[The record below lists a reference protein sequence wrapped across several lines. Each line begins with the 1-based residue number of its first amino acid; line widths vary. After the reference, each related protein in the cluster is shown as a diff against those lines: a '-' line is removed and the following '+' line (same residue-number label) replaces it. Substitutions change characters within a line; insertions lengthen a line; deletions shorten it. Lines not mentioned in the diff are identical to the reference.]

1 MADESR
7 GAGAQNSLPV
17 EYPLTYPR
25 EAAHLQGEGKSV
37 MPEITRPQ
45 PSQWIRFRPD
55 TFTMLLAAL
64 SALGVALVM
73 AREITYGVGLEFDS
87 IVYIAGA
94 RNLLA
99 GEGYSDISGSPV
111 TWWPPLYSLLLATAS
126 LGAWDPLDV
135 AGPVNAAVFGL
146 TIFTVGRY
154 LRQRL
159 VSRFLVVWACLAV
172 TLSVPLADMASWAM
186 SDPLFILLTTLALVR
201 IDQFLT
207 DGKTSSLVW
216 AAVFSALAWLT
227 RNMGVVLP
235 VLVGLLLLFQPGT
248 PLIRRARRIAVFS
261 LIAALPMALWVVQ
274 THLLTGYAFDRYALA
289 DDRWTDHTV
298 SILLRQAL
306 DGLYEHWLYLDQ
318 DMALWP
324 SFEFLPAAS
333 ALLLVV
339 ALLLASVGW
348 IFARIS
354 HERHITLL
362 TGAHY
367 VFGGFAVVYF
377 VLLITALRLEYGFHG
392 VSVRY
397 LAPLY
402 IPLLVAAVV
411 VLDRLLVPVHDRRR
425 REMAGGGEGSPPV
438 AASGVRG
445 RVEIQRPLAAV
456 LKVVLSLWALGQVVP
471 NVDKIIRANSGDL
484 YLGYSGP
491 RWASSETL
499 RWIRENPIDAVV
511 YSTESAVV
519 YLHNGRARSY
529 LELPVSCPDV
539 HHDDLYCL
547 SGTGQEQLRRW
558 LADVPDGTYVVWFY
572 DWYNSRR
579 FDYSAADMHESW
591 DFEPVAEM
599 ADGVIFKIDRSYTPR
614 PGSPLS
620 VYESIVS
627 GGFGEP
633 VLRSTFDIHL
643 EGTTLTYLKEPCVA
657 EDVAAKF
664 FLHVVPRN
672 EADLSAVSRR
682 YQSNFNNLDFN
693 FSRKGAI
700 WDGKCLGVVTL
711 PDYEIARIRTGQFIR
726 DVGGSKE
733 LWEAKIPVIE

>member
-1 MADESR
+1 
-7 GAGAQNSLPV
+7 
-17 EYPLTYPR
+17 
-25 EAAHLQGEGKSV
+25 
-37 MPEITRPQ
+37 MPEVPRPQ
-45 PSQWIRFRPD
+45 PGQWIRFRPD

-64 SALGVALVM
+64 SALGIALVM
-73 AREITYGVGLEFDS
+73 AREITYGVGLEWDS
-87 IVYIAGA
+87 IQYIAGA

-99 GEGYSDISGSPV
+99 GEGYSDMSGSPV
-111 TWWPPLYSLLLATAS
+111 TAWPPLYSLLLATAS
-126 LGAWDPLDV
+126 LGTWDPLDV

-146 TIFTVGRY
+146 TIFVVGRY

-172 TLSVPLADMASWAM
+172 TLSVPLANQASWAL
-186 SDPLFILLTTLALVR
+186 SESLFILLTTLALVR

-248 PLIRRARRIAVFS
+248 PLIQRARRIAVFS
-261 LIAALPMALWVVQ
+261 LIAALLIVPWVVR
-274 THLLTGYAFDRYALA
+274 THLLTGYAFDRYALVLD

-306 DGLYEHWLYLDQ
+306 DGLHEHWLYLDQ

-339 ALLLASVGW
+339 ALLLSSVAW
-348 IFARIS
+348 IFAKFS

-377 VLLITALRLEYGFHG
+377 VLLITALRLEYAIHG
-392 VSVRY
+392 VSFRY

-411 VLDRLLVPVHDRRR
+411 ALDRLLVPDHDRQGRG
-425 REMAGGGEGSPPV
+425 MAGGGEGSPPV
-438 AASGVRG
+438 AASDVRG
-445 RVEIQRPLAAV
+445 RVEIQRPLSAV
-456 LKVVLSLWALGQVVP
+456 LKMVLSLWALGQVVP
-471 NVDKIIRANSGDL
+471 NVDQIIRVSSGDF
-484 YLGYSGP
+484 YIGYSGP

-499 RWIRENPIDAVV
+499 RWLRKNPIGPVV
-511 YSTESAVV
+511 YSSESPVV
-519 YLHNGRARSY
+519 YLHNGRPGTYR
-529 LELPVSCPDV
+529 ELPVSCPDV

-572 DWYNSRR
+572 NWYNSRR
-579 FDYSAADMHESW
+579 FDYSAADMRMSL
-591 DFEPVAEM
+591 DFKPVAEM
-599 ADGVIFKIDRSYTPR
+599 ADGAIFKIDRSYAHR

-643 EGTTLTYLKEPCVA
+643 EGATLTYLKEPCVA
-657 EDVAAKF
+657 EDVAAGF

-672 EADLSAVSRR
+672 EADLPAVRR
-682 YQSNFNNLDFN
+682 RLQSSFDNLDFT

-726 DVGGSKE
+726 DPGLKE

>member
-1 MADESR
+1 
-7 GAGAQNSLPV
+7 
-17 EYPLTYPR
+17 
-25 EAAHLQGEGKSV
+25 

-45 PSQWIRFRPD
+45 PGQWIRFRPD

-73 AREITYGVGLEFDS
+73 AREIAYGVALHWDS
-87 IVYIAGA
+87 IQYIAGA

-99 GEGYSDISGSPV
+99 GEGYSDMWGQPIEP
-111 TWWPPLYSLLLATAS
+111 WPPLYSLLLATAS
-126 LGAWDPLDV
+126 LGTWDPLDV

-172 TLSVPLADMASWAM
+172 TLSVPLADQASWAL
-186 SDPLFILLTTLALVR
+186 SESLFILLTTLALVR

-248 PLIRRARRIAVFS
+248 PLIRRAGRIAVFS
-261 LIAALPMALWVVQ
+261 LIAALPIALWVVQ
-274 THLLTGYAFDRYALA
+274 SYLLTGYNRYALVLG
-289 DDRWTDHTV
+289 WTDHTV

-339 ALLLASVGW
+339 ALLSVSVGW

-362 TGAHY
+362 IGAHY

-411 VLDRLLVPVHDRRR
+411 VLDRLLVPVHNRRR
-425 REMAGGGEGSPPV
+425 REMAGGGGGEGSPPV
-438 AASGVRG
+438 AAPGVRG

-471 NVDKIIRANSGDL
+471 NVDKIIRTNSGDL

-511 YSTESAVV
+511 YSTEPLAV
-519 YLHNGRARSY
+519 YLHNGRTSW
-529 LELPVSCPDV
+529 ELPLNCSGSDEWHPPDG
-539 HHDDLYCL
+539 LCL

-558 LADVPDGTYVVWFY
+558 LAGVPDGTYVVWFY
-572 DWYNSRR
+572 YWYNSRR
-579 FDYSAADMHESW
+579 FDYSAADMRGSS
-591 DFEPVAEM
+591 DFVPVAEM
-599 ADGVIFKIDRSYTPR
+599 ADGAIFKIDRSYTPR

-643 EGTTLTYLKEPCVA
+643 EGATLTYLKEPCVA
-657 EDVAAKF
+657 EDVAAEF

-682 YQSNFNNLDFN
+682 YQSSFNNLDFT

-711 PDYEIARIRTGQFIR
+711 PDYEIARISTGQFIR
-726 DVGGSKE
+726 DPGGSKRP
-733 LWEAKIPVIE
+733 WEAQIPVIE

>member
-1 MADESR
+1 
-7 GAGAQNSLPV
+7 
-17 EYPLTYPR
+17 
-25 EAAHLQGEGKSV
+25 
-37 MPEITRPQ
+37 MPEFTRPQ
-45 PSQWIRFRPD
+45 PGQWIRFRPD

-73 AREITYGVGLEFDS
+73 ARVITYGTGLEWDS
-87 IVYIAGA
+87 IQYIAGA

-99 GEGYSDISGSPV
+99 GEGYSDMSGRPITS
-111 TWWPPLYSLLLATAS
+111 WPPLYSLLLATAS

-159 VSRFLVVWACLAV
+159 MSRFLVVWACLAV
-172 TLSVPLADMASWAM
+172 TLSVPLAGLAAWTM
-186 SDPLFILLTTLALVR
+186 SGPLFILLTTLALVR
-201 IDQFLT
+201 IDRFLT

-235 VLVGLLLLFQPGT
+235 VLVGLLLLFQTDT

-261 LIAALPMALWVVQ
+261 LIAALVIAPWVVQ
-274 THLLTGYAFDRYALA
+274 DLLSAGHALDRYALVEE
-289 DDRWTDHTV
+289 RWTDHTV

-306 DGLYEHWLYLDQ
+306 DGLYERWLYLDQ

-333 ALLLVV
+333 ALLLVF
-339 ALLLASVGW
+339 ALLLTSFGW

-354 HERHITLL
+354 HGRHITLL
-362 TGAHY
+362 AGAHY

-377 VLLITALRLEYGFHG
+377 VLLITALRLDYAIHG
-392 VSVRY
+392 VSFRY

-411 VLDRLLVPVHDRRR
+411 ALDRLLVPVQDRRR
-425 REMAGGGEGSPPV
+425 EGMAGGGGSSPPV

-445 RVEIQRPLAAV
+445 RVEIQRPLSAV
-456 LKVVLSLWALGQVVP
+456 LKMVLSLWALGQVVP
-471 NVDKIIRANSGDL
+471 NVDQIIRVSSGDL
-484 YLGYSGP
+484 YIGYSGP
-491 RWASSETL
+491 LWASSETL
-499 RWIRENPIDAVV
+499 RWLRENPIGPVI
-511 YSTESAVV
+511 YSSESAVV
-519 YLHNGRARSY
+519 YLHNGRPGTYR
-529 LELPVSCPDV
+529 ELPVSCPDV
-539 HHDDLYCL
+539 QLAGLYCV
-547 SGTGQEQLRRW
+547 SGTRQEQLGRW

-572 DWYNSRR
+572 NWYTSRR
-579 FDYSAADMHESW
+579 FDYSPADMRMSL

-599 ADGVIFKIDRSYTPR
+599 ADGAVFKIDRSYAHR

-620 VYESIVS
+620 VYESIVA

-643 EGTTLTYLKEPCVA
+643 EGATLTYLKEPCVA

-672 EADLSAVSRR
+672 EADLPAARR
-682 YQSNFNNLDFN
+682 RSQSSFDNLDFT

-726 DVGGSKE
+726 DPGLKE

>member
-1 MADESR
+1 
-7 GAGAQNSLPV
+7 
-17 EYPLTYPR
+17 
-25 EAAHLQGEGKSV
+25 
-37 MPEITRPQ
+37 MPEIPRPQ
-45 PSQWIRFRPD
+45 PGQWIRFRPD

-64 SALGVALVM
+64 SALGVASVM
-73 AREITYGVGLEFDS
+73 TREITYGVALHWDS
-87 IVYIAGA
+87 IQYIAGA

-99 GEGYSDISGSPV
+99 GEGYSDMSGSPV
-111 TWWPPLYSLLLATAS
+111 TGWPPLYSLLLATAS
-126 LGAWDPLDV
+126 LGTWDPLDV

-146 TIFTVGRY
+146 TIFVVGRY

-159 VSRFLVVWACLAV
+159 ASRFLVVWACLAV
-172 TLSVPLADMASWAM
+172 TLSVPLVDIASWAM
-186 SDPLFILLTTLALVR
+186 SEPLFILLTTLALVR
-201 IDQFLT
+201 IDRFLN

-248 PLIRRARRIAVFS
+248 PLMRRAGRIAVFS

-274 THLLTGYAFDRYALA
+274 SHLLTGYTFDRYALVLV
-289 DDRWTDHTV
+289 DDPWTDYDL
-298 SILLRQAL
+298 SIQLRQVSDIL
-306 DGLYEHWLYLDQ
+306 WKHWLYLDQ

-324 SFEFLPAAS
+324 SFGSLPAAS

-339 ALLLASVGW
+339 ALLSAPVGW
-348 IFARIS
+348 IFAGVA

-377 VLLITALRLEYGFHG
+377 VLLITALMLEYSFHG
-392 VSVRY
+392 VQARF

-402 IPLLVAAVV
+402 IPLLMAAVV
-411 VLDRLLVPVHDRRR
+411 ALDRLLVPVHDRRR
-425 REMAGGGEGSPPV
+425 EGMAGGGEGSPPV

-456 LKVVLSLWALGQVVP
+456 LKMVLSLWALGQVVP
-471 NVDKIIRANSGDL
+471 SVDQIIRANSGDL
-484 YLGYSGP
+484 YIGYSEP
-491 RWASSETL
+491 RWANSETL
-499 RWIRENPIDAVV
+499 RWLRENPIGPVV

-519 YLHNGRARSY
+519 YLHNGRPGSY
-529 LELPVSCPDV
+529 RELPVRCPDEL
-539 HHDDLYCL
+539 HFADWDCL
-547 SGTGQEQLRRW
+547 SGSGTGQEQWRRW
-558 LADVPDGTYVVWFY
+558 LADVPDGTYVIWFY
-572 DWYNSRR
+572 DWYDHGYRVY
-579 FDYSAADMHESW
+579 DYSAADMRMSL

-599 ADGVIFKIDRSYTPR
+599 ADGAIFKIDRSYAHR

-643 EGTTLTYLKEPCVA
+643 EGATLTYLKEPCVA
-657 EDVAAKF
+657 EDVAAEF

-682 YQSNFNNLDFN
+682 YQSNFNNLDFT

>member
-1 MADESR
+1 
-7 GAGAQNSLPV
+7 
-17 EYPLTYPR
+17 
-25 EAAHLQGEGKSV
+25 
-37 MPEITRPQ
+37 MPEIPRPQ
-45 PSQWIRFRPD
+45 PGQWIRFRPD
-55 TFTMLLAAL
+55 TFTLLLAAL
-64 SALGVALVM
+64 SALGVASVM
-73 AREITYGVGLEFDS
+73 AREITYGVVLHWDS
-87 IVYIAGA
+87 IGYIAGA

-99 GEGYSDISGSPV
+99 GEGYSDMSGSPV
-111 TWWPPLYSLLLATAS
+111 RGWPPLYSLLLATAS
-126 LGAWDPLDV
+126 LGGTWDPLDV

-146 TIFTVGRY
+146 TIFVVGRY

-172 TLSVPLADMASWAM
+172 TLSVPLADLASWAM

-216 AAVFSALAWLT
+216 ATVFSALAWLT

-248 PLIRRARRIAVFS
+248 PLIRRAGRIAVFS
-261 LIAALPMALWVVQ
+261 LIAALPIALWVVQ
-274 THLLTGYAFDRYALA
+274 SHLLTGYTFDRYALVLD

-339 ALLLASVGW
+339 ALLSVSVGR

-377 VLLITALRLEYGFHG
+377 VLLITALRLEYAFHG
-392 VSVRY
+392 VLFRF
-397 LAPLY
+397 LDPLY

-411 VLDRLLVPVHDRRR
+411 ALDRLLVPVHDRRR
-425 REMAGGGEGSPPV
+425 KGMAGGGEGSPPV

-471 NVDKIIRANSGDL
+471 NVDHIIRANSGDL
-484 YLGYSGP
+484 YLAYSGP
-491 RWASSETL
+491 RWASSEML

-572 DWYNSRR
+572 NWYNSRR
-579 FDYSAADMHESW
+579 FDYSAADMRGSS

-599 ADGVIFKIDRSYTPR
+599 ADGAIFKIDRSYTPR

-643 EGTTLTYLKEPCVA
+643 EGATLTYLKEPCVA
-657 EDVAAKF
+657 EDVAAEF

-672 EADLSAVSRR
+672 EADLPAVRR
-682 YQSNFNNLDFN
+682 RLQSSFDNLDFT

-726 DVGGSKE
+726 DVGSKE

>member
-1 MADESR
+1 
-7 GAGAQNSLPV
+7 
-17 EYPLTYPR
+17 
-25 EAAHLQGEGKSV
+25 
-37 MPEITRPQ
+37 MPGIPRPQ
-45 PSQWIRFRPD
+45 PGQWIRFRPD

-64 SALGVALVM
+64 SALGIVSVM
-73 AREITYGVGLEFDS
+73 AREITYGVALHWDS
-87 IVYIAGA
+87 IQYIAGA

-99 GEGYSDISGSPV
+99 GEGYSDMSGSPM
-111 TWWPPLYSLLLATAS
+111 TSWPPLYSLLLATAS

-146 TIFTVGRY
+146 TIFVVGRY
-154 LRQRL
+154 LRQRQ

-172 TLSVPLADMASWAM
+172 TLSVPLVDIASWAM
-186 SDPLFILLTTLALVR
+186 SEPLFILLTTLALVR
-201 IDQFLT
+201 IDRFLN

-274 THLLTGYAFDRYALA
+274 NHLLTGDAFDRYALA
-289 DDRWTDHTV
+289 DAPWTDHTV

-377 VLLITALRLEYGFHG
+377 VLLITAVRLDYTFHG
-392 VSVRY
+392 VGARF

-411 VLDRLLVPVHDRRR
+411 ALDRLLVPVPVHDRQRR
-425 REMAGGGEGSPPV
+425 GMAVGGEGSPPVAV

-445 RVEIQRPLAAV
+445 RVEIQRPLAVV

-471 NVDKIIRANSGDL
+471 NVDKIIRANTGDL
-484 YLGYSGP
+484 DLGYSGP
-491 RWASSETL
+491 HWASSETL
-499 RWIRENPIDAVV
+499 RWLRENPIGPVV
-511 YSTESAVV
+511 YSTEPVVV
-519 YLHNGRARSY
+519 YLHNGRPGSY
-529 LELPVSCPDV
+529 RGLPVRCSEEV
-539 HHDDLYCL
+539 HLIGWNCL

-558 LADVPDGTYVVWFY
+558 LADVPDGAYVVWFHNWLAY
-572 DWYNSRR
+572 DNVV
-579 FDYSAADMHESW
+579 FDYSAADMRMSL

-599 ADGVIFKIDRSYTPR
+599 ADGAIFKIDRSYAHR

-643 EGTTLTYLKEPCVA
+643 EGATLTYLKEPCVA

-672 EADLSAVSRR
+672 EADLPAVRR
-682 YQSNFNNLDFN
+682 RLQSSFDNLDFT
-693 FSRKGAI
+693 FPRKGAI

>member
-1 MADESR
+1 
-7 GAGAQNSLPV
+7 
-17 EYPLTYPR
+17 
-25 EAAHLQGEGKSV
+25 

-45 PSQWIRFRPD
+45 PGQWIRFRPD

-64 SALGVALVM
+64 SALGVASVM
-73 AREITYGVGLEFDS
+73 AREITYGVVVHWDS
-87 IVYIAGA
+87 IGYIAGA

-99 GEGYSDISGSPV
+99 GEGYSDMSGSPV
-111 TWWPPLYSLLLATAS
+111 RGWPPLYSLLLATAS
-126 LGAWDPLDV
+126 LGTWDPLDV

-146 TIFTVGRY
+146 TIFVVGRY

-159 VSRFLVVWACLAV
+159 ASRFLVVWACLAV
-172 TLSVPLADMASWAM
+172 TLSVPLADLASWAM

-248 PLIRRARRIAVFS
+248 PLMRRAGRIAVFS
-261 LIAALPMALWVVQ
+261 LIAALPIALWVVQ
-274 THLLTGYAFDRYALA
+274 SHLLTGYTFDRYALVLD

-324 SFEFLPAAS
+324 SFGFLPAAS

-339 ALLLASVGW
+339 ALLSVSVGW

-377 VLLITALRLEYGFHG
+377 VLLITALRLEYAFHG
-392 VSVRY
+392 VLFRF
-397 LAPLY
+397 LDPLY

-411 VLDRLLVPVHDRRR
+411 ALDRLLVPVHDRRR
-425 REMAGGGEGSPPV
+425 KGMAGGGEGSPPV

-471 NVDKIIRANSGDL
+471 NVDHIIRANSGDL
-484 YLGYSGP
+484 YLAYSGP

-511 YSTESAVV
+511 YSTEPAVV

-529 LELPVSCPDV
+529 SELPVSCPDV

-558 LADVPDGTYVVWFY
+558 LADVPDGAYVVWFY
-572 DWYNSRR
+572 NWYNSRR
-579 FDYSAADMHESW
+579 FDYSAADMHRSS

-599 ADGVIFKIDRSYTPR
+599 ADGVIFKS
-614 PGSPLS
+614 
-620 VYESIVS
+620 
-627 GGFGEP
+627 

-643 EGTTLTYLKEPCVA
+643 EGATLTYLKEPCVA

-682 YQSNFNNLDFN
+682 YQSNFNNLDFT

-726 DVGGSKE
+726 DPDLKV

>member
-1 MADESR
+1 
-7 GAGAQNSLPV
+7 
-17 EYPLTYPR
+17 
-25 EAAHLQGEGKSV
+25 

-45 PSQWIRFRPD
+45 PGQWIRFRPD

-64 SALGVALVM
+64 SAPGVVSVM
-73 AREITYGVGLEFDS
+73 AREITYGVAVHWDS
-87 IVYIAGA
+87 IQYIAGA

-99 GEGYSDISGSPV
+99 GEGYSDMSGSP
-111 TWWPPLYSLLLATAS
+111 TTSWPPLYSLLLATAS

-146 TIFTVGRY
+146 TIFTVGQY

-172 TLSVPLADMASWAM
+172 TLSVPLADIASWAM
-186 SDPLFILLTTLALVR
+186 TEPLFILLATLALVR

-274 THLLTGYAFDRYALA
+274 SHLLTGDAFDRYALA
-289 DDRWTDHTV
+289 DASWTDHTV

-306 DGLYEHWLYLDQ
+306 DILYEHWLYLDQ

-339 ALLLASVGW
+339 ALLSVSVGW

-377 VLLITALRLEYGFHG
+377 VLLITAVMLDYSFHG
-392 VSVRY
+392 VGPRY

-411 VLDRLLVPVHDRRR
+411 ALDRLLVPVHDRRR
-425 REMAGGGEGSPPV
+425 EGMAGGGEGSPPV

-445 RVEIQRPLAAV
+445 RVEIQRPLSAV

-484 YLGYSGP
+484 YLSYSGP
-491 RWASSETL
+491 RWANSETL
-499 RWIRENPIDAVV
+499 RWIRENPIGPVV
-511 YSTESAVV
+511 YSTELAVV
-519 YLHNGRARSY
+519 YLHNGRPGSY
-529 LELPVSCPDV
+529 RVMPVRCLDELHFPDW
-539 HHDDLYCL
+539 YCL

-558 LADVPDGTYVVWFY
+558 LADVPDGTYVVWFHNWIAY
-572 DWYNSRR
+572 DNVVY
-579 FDYSAADMHESW
+579 DYSAADMRGSS
-591 DFEPVAEM
+591 DFEPVAETT
-599 ADGVIFKIDRSYTPR
+599 DGAIFKIDRSYTPR

-643 EGTTLTYLKEPCVA
+643 EGATLTYLKEPCVA
-657 EDVAAKF
+657 ENVAAKF

-672 EADLSAVSRR
+672 EADLPAVRR
-682 YQSNFNNLDFN
+682 RLQSSFDNLDFT
-693 FSRKGAI
+693 FSQKGAI

-726 DVGGSKE
+726 DPDLKV

>member
-1 MADESR
+1 
-7 GAGAQNSLPV
+7 
-17 EYPLTYPR
+17 
-25 EAAHLQGEGKSV
+25 

-45 PSQWIRFRPD
+45 PGQWIRFRPD

-64 SALGVALVM
+64 SALGVASVM
-73 AREITYGVGLEFDS
+73 AREITYGVVVHWDS
-87 IVYIAGA
+87 IGYIAGA

-99 GEGYSDISGSPV
+99 GEGYSDMSGSPV
-111 TWWPPLYSLLLATAS
+111 RGWPPLYSLLLATAS
-126 LGAWDPLDV
+126 LGTWDPLDV

-146 TIFTVGRY
+146 TIFVVGRY

-159 VSRFLVVWACLAV
+159 ASRFLVVWACLAV
-172 TLSVPLADMASWAM
+172 TLSVPLADLASWAM

-248 PLIRRARRIAVFS
+248 PLMRRAGRIAVFS
-261 LIAALPMALWVVQ
+261 LIAALPIALWVVQ
-274 THLLTGYAFDRYALA
+274 SHLLTGYTFDRYALVLD

-324 SFEFLPAAS
+324 SFGFLPAAS

-339 ALLLASVGW
+339 ALLSVSVGW

-377 VLLITALRLEYGFHG
+377 VLLITALRLEYAFHG
-392 VSVRY
+392 VLFRF
-397 LAPLY
+397 LDPLY

-411 VLDRLLVPVHDRRR
+411 ALDRLLVPVHDRRR
-425 REMAGGGEGSPPV
+425 KGMAGGGEGSPPV

-471 NVDKIIRANSGDL
+471 NVDHIIRANSGDL
-484 YLGYSGP
+484 YLAYSGP
-491 RWASSETL
+491 RWANSETL
-499 RWIRENPIDAVV
+499 RWLRENPIGPVV
-511 YSTESAVV
+511 YSTEPAVV

-529 LELPVSCPDV
+529 SELPVSCPDV

-572 DWYNSRR
+572 NWYNSRR
-579 FDYSAADMHESW
+579 FDYSAADMHRSS
-591 DFEPVAEM
+591 DFVPVAEM
-599 ADGVIFKIDRSYTPR
+599 ADGVIFKS
-614 PGSPLS
+614 
-620 VYESIVS
+620 
-627 GGFGEP
+627 

-643 EGTTLTYLKEPCVA
+643 EGATLTYLKEPCVA

-682 YQSNFNNLDFN
+682 YQSNFNNLDFT

-726 DVGGSKE
+726 DPDLKV

>member
-1 MADESR
+1 
-7 GAGAQNSLPV
+7 
-17 EYPLTYPR
+17 
-25 EAAHLQGEGKSV
+25 
-37 MPEITRPQ
+37 MPEIPRSQ
-45 PSQWIRFRPD
+45 PGQWIRFRPD

-64 SALGVALVM
+64 SALGIASVM
-73 AREITYGVGLEFDS
+73 AREVIYGVALHWDS
-87 IVYIAGA
+87 IQYIAGA

-99 GEGYSDISGSPV
+99 GEGYSDIWGQPIGP
-111 TWWPPLYSLLLATAS
+111 WPPLYSLLLATAS

-146 TIFTVGRY
+146 TIFVVGRY

-172 TLSVPLADMASWAM
+172 TLSVPLVDIASWAM
-186 SDPLFILLTTLALVR
+186 SEPLFILLTTLALVR

-216 AAVFSALAWLT
+216 AAVFSALACLT

-235 VLVGLLLLFQPGT
+235 VLVGLLLLFQPDT
-248 PLIRRARRIAVFS
+248 PLIRRARRIAIFS

-274 THLLTGYAFDRYALA
+274 SHLRTGDSFYNIVDYQSRDFDL
-289 DDRWTDHTV
+289 
-298 SILLRQAL
+298 SIILRAVL
-306 DGLYEHWLYLDQ
+306 DGLYERWLYLDQ

-324 SFEFLPAAS
+324 SFGFLPAAS

-377 VLLITALRLEYGFHG
+377 VLLITALSFEFGHAAIRP
-392 VSVRY
+392 RY
-397 LAPLY
+397 LLPLY
-402 IPLLVAAVV
+402 IPLLMAAVV
-411 VLDRLLVPVHDRRR
+411 ALDRLLVPVHDRRR
-425 REMAGGGEGSPPV
+425 EGMAGGGEGSPPV

-445 RVEIQRPLAAV
+445 RVEVEIQRPLAAV
-456 LKVVLSLWALGQVVP
+456 LKMVLSLWALGQVVP
-471 NVDKIIRANSGDL
+471 NVDQIIRANSGDL
-484 YLGYSGP
+484 YLAYSGP
-491 RWASSETL
+491 RWANSETL
-499 RWIRENPIDAVV
+499 RWLRERESPIDAVV
-511 YSTESAVV
+511 YSTEPLAV
-519 YLHNGRARSY
+519 YIHSGRTSW
-529 LELPVSCPDV
+529 ELPWSCSDEWHPADGF
-539 HHDDLYCL
+539 C
-547 SGTGQEQLRRW
+547 SPGTRQEQLRRW
-558 LADVPDGTYVVWFY
+558 LADVPDGTHVVWFY
-572 DWYNSRR
+572 NWYNSRY
-579 FDYSAADMHESW
+579 FDYSAADMRMSL

-599 ADGVIFKIDRSYTPR
+599 ADGAIFKIDRSYAHR

-643 EGTTLTYLKEPCVA
+643 EGATLTYLKEPCVA
-657 EDVAAKF
+657 EDVAAEF

-672 EADLSAVSRR
+672 EADLPAARR
-682 YQSNFNNLDFN
+682 RLQSSFDNLDFT

-700 WDGKCLGVVTL
+700 WDDKCLGVVTL

>member
-1 MADESR
+1 
-7 GAGAQNSLPV
+7 
-17 EYPLTYPR
+17 
-25 EAAHLQGEGKSV
+25 

-45 PSQWIRFRPD
+45 PGQWIRFRPD

-64 SALGVALVM
+64 SALGVASVM
-73 AREITYGVGLEFDS
+73 AREITYGVVLHWDS
-87 IVYIAGA
+87 IGYIAGA

-99 GEGYSDISGSPV
+99 GEGYSDMSGSPV
-111 TWWPPLYSLLLATAS
+111 RGWPPLYSLLLATAS
-126 LGAWDPLDV
+126 LGGTWDPLDV

-146 TIFTVGRY
+146 TIFVVGRY

-172 TLSVPLADMASWAM
+172 TLSVPLADLASWAM

-248 PLIRRARRIAVFS
+248 PLIRRAGRIAVFS
-261 LIAALPMALWVVQ
+261 LIAALPIALWVVQ
-274 THLLTGYAFDRYALA
+274 SHLLTGYTFDRYALVLD

-339 ALLLASVGW
+339 ALLSVSVGW

-377 VLLITALRLEYGFHG
+377 VLLITALRLEYAFHG
-392 VSVRY
+392 VLFRF
-397 LAPLY
+397 LDPLY

-411 VLDRLLVPVHDRRR
+411 ALDRLLVPVHDRRR
-425 REMAGGGEGSPPV
+425 EGMAGGGEGSPPV

-456 LKVVLSLWALGQVVP
+456 LKMVLSLWALGQVVP
-471 NVDKIIRANSGDL
+471 NVDHIIRANSGDL
-484 YLGYSGP
+484 YLAYSGP
-491 RWASSETL
+491 RWASSEML

-572 DWYNSRR
+572 NWYNSRR
-579 FDYSAADMHESW
+579 FDYSAADMRMSL

-599 ADGVIFKIDRSYTPR
+599 ADGAIFKIDRSYTPR

-643 EGTTLTYLKEPCVA
+643 ELEGATLTYLKEPCVA
-657 EDVAAKF
+657 EDVAAEF

-672 EADLSAVSRR
+672 EADLPAVRR
-682 YQSNFNNLDFN
+682 RLQSSFDNLDFT

-726 DVGGSKE
+726 DPDLKV

>member
-1 MADESR
+1 
-7 GAGAQNSLPV
+7 
-17 EYPLTYPR
+17 
-25 EAAHLQGEGKSV
+25 

-45 PSQWIRFRPD
+45 PGQWIRFRPD

-64 SALGVALVM
+64 SALGVASVM
-73 AREITYGVGLEFDS
+73 AREITYGVVVHWDS
-87 IVYIAGA
+87 IGYIAGA

-99 GEGYSDISGSPV
+99 GEGYSDMSGSPV
-111 TWWPPLYSLLLATAS
+111 RGWPPLYSLLLATAS
-126 LGAWDPLDV
+126 LGTWDPLDV

-146 TIFTVGRY
+146 TIFVVGRY

-172 TLSVPLADMASWAM
+172 TLSVPLADLASWAM

-248 PLIRRARRIAVFS
+248 PLMRRAGRIAVFS
-261 LIAALPMALWVVQ
+261 LIAALPIALWVVQ
-274 THLLTGYAFDRYALA
+274 SHLLTGYTFDRYALVLD

-306 DGLYEHWLYLDQ
+306 DGLHEHWLYLDQ

-324 SFEFLPAAS
+324 SFGFLPAAS

-339 ALLLASVGW
+339 ALLLVSVGS

-377 VLLITALRLEYGFHG
+377 VLLITALRLEYAFHG
-392 VSVRY
+392 VLFRF
-397 LAPLY
+397 LDPLY

-411 VLDRLLVPVHDRRR
+411 ALDRLLVPVHDRRR
-425 REMAGGGEGSPPV
+425 KGMAGGGEGSPPV

-471 NVDKIIRANSGDL
+471 NVDHIIRANSGDL
-484 YLGYSGP
+484 YLAYSGP

-499 RWIRENPIDAVV
+499 RWLRENPIGPVV
-511 YSTESAVV
+511 YSTEPAVV

-529 LELPVSCPDV
+529 SELPVSCPDV

-572 DWYNSRR
+572 NWYNSRR
-579 FDYSAADMHESW
+579 FDYSAADMHRSS

-599 ADGVIFKIDRSYTPR
+599 ADGVIFKS
-614 PGSPLS
+614 
-620 VYESIVS
+620 
-627 GGFGEP
+627 

-643 EGTTLTYLKEPCVA
+643 EGATLTYLKEPCVA

-682 YQSNFNNLDFN
+682 YQSNFNNLDFT

-726 DVGGSKE
+726 DPDLKV

>member
-1 MADESR
+1 
-7 GAGAQNSLPV
+7 
-17 EYPLTYPR
+17 
-25 EAAHLQGEGKSV
+25 

-73 AREITYGVGLEFDS
+73 AREITYGTGLEWDS
-87 IVYIAGA
+87 ILYIAGA

-99 GEGYSDISGSPV
+99 GEGYSDISGRPIAA
-111 TWWPPLYSLLLATAS
+111 WPPLYSLLLATAS
-126 LGAWDPLDV
+126 LGARDPLDV

-172 TLSVPLADMASWAM
+172 TLSVPLVDIASWAM
-186 SDPLFILLTTLALVR
+186 SEPLFILLTTLALVR

-261 LIAALPMALWVVQ
+261 LIAALPTALWVVQ
-274 THLLTGYAFDRYALA
+274 SHLLTGDTFGRYTLVEE
-289 DDRWTDHTV
+289 RWTDHTV
-298 SILLRQAL
+298 SILLQQTL
-306 DGLYEHWLYLDQ
+306 DRLYERWLYLDQ

-377 VLLITALRLEYGFHG
+377 VLLITALSFEFGHAAIRA
-392 VSVRY
+392 RY
-397 LAPLY
+397 LLPLY
-402 IPLLVAAVV
+402 IPLLMAAVV
-411 VLDRLLVPVHDRRR
+411 ALDRLLVPVHDRRR
-425 REMAGGGEGSPPV
+425 EGMAGGGEGSPPV

-456 LKVVLSLWALGQVVP
+456 LKMVLSLWALGQVVP
-471 NVDKIIRANSGDL
+471 NVDQIIRANSGDL

-491 RWASSETL
+491 RWANSGTL

-511 YSTESAVV
+511 YSMESAVV
-519 YLHNGRARSY
+519 YLHNGRPGSY
-529 LELPVSCPDV
+529 RVLPVSCPDV
-539 HHDDLYCL
+539 HPADLYCL
-547 SGTGQEQLRRW
+547 SGTRQEQLRR
-558 LADVPDGTYVVWFY
+558 LFADVPDGTYVVWFY
-572 DWYNSRR
+572 NWYNSRR
-579 FDYSAADMHESW
+579 FDYSAADMRGSS
-591 DFEPVAEM
+591 DFEPVAET

-614 PGSPLS
+614 SGSPLS

-643 EGTTLTYLKEPCVA
+643 EGATLTYLKEPCVA
-657 EDVAAKF
+657 EDVAAEF

-682 YQSNFNNLDFN
+682 LQSSFDNLDFT

-733 LWEAKIPVIE
+733 LWEAMIPVIE

>member
-1 MADESR
+1 
-7 GAGAQNSLPV
+7 
-17 EYPLTYPR
+17 
-25 EAAHLQGEGKSV
+25 
-37 MPEITRPQ
+37 MPEIPRPQ
-45 PSQWIRFRPD
+45 PGQWIRFRPD

-64 SALGVALVM
+64 SALGVASVM
-73 AREITYGVGLEFDS
+73 AREITYGVVVHWDS
-87 IVYIAGA
+87 IGYIAGA

-99 GEGYSDISGSPV
+99 GEGYSDMSGSPV
-111 TWWPPLYSLLLATAS
+111 RGWPPLYSLLLATAS
-126 LGAWDPLDV
+126 LGTWDPLDV

-159 VSRFLVVWACLAV
+159 ASRFLVVWACLAV
-172 TLSVPLADMASWAM
+172 TLSVPLADLASWAM

-248 PLIRRARRIAVFS
+248 PLIWRAGRIAVFS
-261 LIAALPMALWVVQ
+261 LIAALPIALWVVQ
-274 THLLTGYAFDRYALA
+274 SHLLTGYTFDRYALVLD

-339 ALLLASVGW
+339 ALLSVSVGW

-377 VLLITALRLEYGFHG
+377 VLLITALRLEYAFHG
-392 VSVRY
+392 VLFRF
-397 LAPLY
+397 LDPLY

-411 VLDRLLVPVHDRRR
+411 ALDRLLVPVHDRRR
-425 REMAGGGEGSPPV
+425 KGMAGGGEGSPPV

-471 NVDKIIRANSGDL
+471 NVDHIIRANSGDL
-484 YLGYSGP
+484 YLAYSGP

-511 YSTESAVV
+511 YSTEPAVV

-529 LELPVSCPDV
+529 SELPVSCPDV

-572 DWYNSRR
+572 NWYNSRR
-579 FDYSAADMHESW
+579 FDYSAADMHGSS

-599 ADGVIFKIDRSYTPR
+599 ADGVIFKS
-614 PGSPLS
+614 
-620 VYESIVS
+620 
-627 GGFGEP
+627 

-682 YQSNFNNLDFN
+682 YQSNFNNLDFT

-726 DVGGSKE
+726 DPDLKV

>member
-1 MADESR
+1 
-7 GAGAQNSLPV
+7 
-17 EYPLTYPR
+17 
-25 EAAHLQGEGKSV
+25 
-37 MPEITRPQ
+37 MPEIPRPQ
-45 PSQWIRFRPD
+45 PGQWIRFRPD

-73 AREITYGVGLEFDS
+73 AREITYGVALDYDA
-87 IVYIAGA
+87 IQYIAGA

-99 GEGYSDISGSPV
+99 GEGYSDIWGYPIEA
-111 TWWPPLYSLLLATAS
+111 WPPLYSLLLATAS
-126 LGAWDPLDV
+126 LGAWDPPDV

-172 TLSVPLADMASWAM
+172 TLSVPLADQASWAL
-186 SDPLFILLTTLALVR
+186 SESLFILLATLALVR

-207 DGKTSSLVW
+207 DGKPSSLVW

-261 LIAALPMALWVVQ
+261 LIAALPIALWVVQ
-274 THLLTGYAFDRYALA
+274 NHLLAGYGFDRYAL
-289 DDRWTDHTV
+289 TDALGIDYTV

-306 DGLYEHWLYLDQ
+306 DRLHVHWLYLDQ

-377 VLLITALRLEYGFHG
+377 VLLITALMLEYTHSG
-392 VSVRY
+392 VHARY

-402 IPLLVAAVV
+402 IPLLVVAVV
-411 VLDRLLVPVHDRRR
+411 ALDRLLVPVHDRRR
-425 REMAGGGEGSPPV
+425 EGMAGGGEGSPPV

-445 RVEIQRPLAAV
+445 RVEIQRPLSAV
-456 LKVVLSLWALGQVVP
+456 LKMVLSLWALGQVVP
-471 NVDKIIRANSGDL
+471 SVDQIIRANSGDL

-511 YSTESAVV
+511 YSTDPLAV
-519 YLHNGRARSY
+519 YLHNGRTSW
-529 LELPVSCPDV
+529 ELPGSCPDV
-539 HHDDLYCL
+539 PHDDLYYCL

-558 LADVPDGTYVVWFY
+558 LADVPDGTYVIWFY
-572 DWYNSRR
+572 YWYNSRR
-579 FDYSAADMHESW
+579 FDYSAADMRGSS

-599 ADGVIFKIDRSYTPR
+599 ADGAIFKIDRNYTPR

-643 EGTTLTYLKEPCVA
+643 EGTTLTYLKDPCVA

-682 YQSNFNNLDFN
+682 YQSNFNNLDFT
-693 FSRKGAI
+693 FSQKGAI

-711 PDYEIARIRTGQFIR
+711 PDYEIARISTGQFIR
-726 DVGGSKE
+726 DPGGSKRP
-733 LWEAKIPVIE
+733 WEVQIPVTE

>member
-1 MADESR
+1 
-7 GAGAQNSLPV
+7 
-17 EYPLTYPR
+17 
-25 EAAHLQGEGKSV
+25 
-37 MPEITRPQ
+37 MPEIPRPQ
-45 PSQWIRFRPD
+45 PGQWIRFRPD

-64 SALGVALVM
+64 SALGVASVM
-73 AREITYGVGLEFDS
+73 AREITYGVALHWDS
-87 IVYIAGA
+87 IQYIAGA
-94 RNLLA
+94 RNLLT
-99 GEGYSDISGSPV
+99 GEGYSGISGSPV

-126 LGAWDPLDV
+126 LGGAWDPLDV

-146 TIFTVGRY
+146 TIFVVGRY

-172 TLSVPLADMASWAM
+172 TLSVPLADIASWAM
-186 SDPLFILLTTLALVR
+186 SEPLFILLTTLALVR

-207 DGKTSSLVW
+207 DGKRSSLVW

-261 LIAALPMALWVVQ
+261 LIAALPTALWVVKS
-274 THLLTGYAFDRYALA
+274 HLLTGDTFGYYDIVDRYWVDYDL
-289 DDRWTDHTV
+289 
-298 SILLRQAL
+298 SIILRQVL
-306 DGLYEHWLYLDQ
+306 DALYEHWLYLDQ

-339 ALLLASVGW
+339 ALLSASVGW

-377 VLLITALRLEYGFHG
+377 VLLITAVMLEYTWDG
-392 VSVRY
+392 VQVRH

-411 VLDRLLVPVHDRRR
+411 ALDRLLVPVHDRRR
-425 REMAGGGEGSPPV
+425 EGVEGGGEGNQPV

-445 RVEIQRPLAAV
+445 RFEIQRPLAAV

-471 NVDKIIRANSGDL
+471 NVDKIIRANTGDL
-484 YLGYSGP
+484 DLFFSGP
-491 RWASSETL
+491 HWASSETL
-499 RWIRENPIDAVV
+499 RWLRENPIGPVV
-511 YSTESAVV
+511 YSTEPAVV
-519 YLHNGRARSY
+519 YLHNGRPGSY
-529 LELPVSCPDV
+529 WDLP
-539 HHDDLYCL
+539 
-547 SGTGQEQLRRW
+547 EQFRRW
-558 LADVPDGTYVVWFY
+558 LADVPDGTHVVWFY
-572 DWYNSRR
+572 NWRNSRQ
-579 FDYSAADMHESW
+579 FDYSAADMRGSS
-591 DFEPVAEM
+591 DFKPVAEM

-682 YQSNFNNLDFN
+682 YQSNFNNLDFT

>member
-1 MADESR
+1 
-7 GAGAQNSLPV
+7 
-17 EYPLTYPR
+17 
-25 EAAHLQGEGKSV
+25 

-45 PSQWIRFRPD
+45 PGQWIRFRPD

-73 AREITYGVGLEFDS
+73 AREITYGVALHWDS
-87 IVYIAGA
+87 IQYIAGA

-99 GEGYSDISGSPV
+99 GEGYSNMWGLPV
-111 TWWPPLYSLLLATAS
+111 RGWPPLYSLLLATAS
-126 LGAWDPLDV
+126 LGTWDPLDV

-146 TIFTVGRY
+146 TIFVVGRY

-172 TLSVPLADMASWAM
+172 TLSVPLADQASWAL
-186 SDPLFILLTTLALVR
+186 SESLFILLTTLALVR

-248 PLIRRARRIAVFS
+248 PLIRRAGRIAVFS
-261 LIAALPMALWVVQ
+261 LIAALPIALWVVQ
-274 THLLTGYAFDRYALA
+274 SYLLTGYNRYALVLG
-289 DDRWTDHTV
+289 WTDHTV

-339 ALLLASVGW
+339 ALLSVSVGW

-362 TGAHY
+362 IGAHY

-425 REMAGGGEGSPPV
+425 REMAGGGGGEGSPPV

-471 NVDKIIRANSGDL
+471 NVDKIIRTNSGDL

-511 YSTESAVV
+511 YSTEPLAV
-519 YLHNGRARSY
+519 YLHNGRTSW
-529 LELPVSCPDV
+529 ELPLNCSGSDEWHPPDG
-539 HHDDLYCL
+539 LCL

-558 LADVPDGTYVVWFY
+558 LAGVPDGTYVVWFY
-572 DWYNSRR
+572 YWYNSRR
-579 FDYSAADMHESW
+579 FGYSAADMRGSS

-599 ADGVIFKIDRSYTPR
+599 ADGAIFKIDRSYTPR

-682 YQSNFNNLDFN
+682 YQSSFNNLDFT

-711 PDYEIARIRTGQFIR
+711 PDYEIARISTGQFIR
-726 DVGGSKE
+726 DPGGSKRP
-733 LWEAKIPVIE
+733 WEAQIPVTE

>member
-1 MADESR
+1 
-7 GAGAQNSLPV
+7 
-17 EYPLTYPR
+17 
-25 EAAHLQGEGKSV
+25 
-37 MPEITRPQ
+37 MPEIPRPQ
-45 PSQWIRFRPD
+45 PGQWIRFRPD
-55 TFTMLLAAL
+55 TFTLLLAAL

-73 AREITYGVGLEFDS
+73 AREITYGVALHWDS
-87 IVYIAGA
+87 IQYIAGA

-99 GEGYSDISGSPV
+99 GEGYSGISGSPV

-126 LGAWDPLDV
+126 LGTWDPLDV

-146 TIFTVGRY
+146 TIFVVGRY

-159 VSRFLVVWACLAV
+159 GSRFLVVWACLAV
-172 TLSVPLADMASWAM
+172 TLSVPLADLASWAM

-207 DGKTSSLVW
+207 DGKRSSLVW

-261 LIAALPMALWVVQ
+261 LIAALPTALSVVKS
-274 THLLTGYAFDRYALA
+274 HLLAGDIIYAAVDRYWVDYDL
-289 DDRWTDHTV
+289 
-298 SILLRQAL
+298 SIILRQVL
-306 DGLYEHWLYLDQ
+306 DALYEHWLYLDQ

-339 ALLLASVGW
+339 ALLSASVGW

-377 VLLITALRLEYGFHG
+377 VLLITAVMLEYTWDG
-392 VSVRY
+392 VQARY

-411 VLDRLLVPVHDRRR
+411 ALDRLLVPVHDRRR
-425 REMAGGGEGSPPV
+425 EGVEGGGEGNQPV

-445 RVEIQRPLAAV
+445 RFEIQRPLAAV

-471 NVDKIIRANSGDL
+471 NVDKIIRANTGDL
-484 YLGYSGP
+484 DLFFSGP
-491 RWASSETL
+491 HWASSETL
-499 RWIRENPIDAVV
+499 RWLRENPIGPVV
-511 YSTESAVV
+511 YSTEPAVV
-519 YLHNGRARSY
+519 YLHNGRPGSY
-529 LELPVSCPDV
+529 WDLPGSCSDV
-539 HHDDLYCL
+539 PHDDLYYCL
-547 SGTGQEQLRRW
+547 SGTRQEQLRRW
-558 LADVPDGTYVVWFY
+558 LADVPDGTHVVWFY
-572 DWYNSRR
+572 NWYNSRQ
-579 FDYSAADMHESW
+579 FDYSAADMRGSS
-591 DFEPVAEM
+591 DFKPVAEM

-682 YQSNFNNLDFN
+682 YQSNFNNLDFT
-693 FSRKGAI
+693 FSQKGAI

-711 PDYEIARIRTGQFIR
+711 PDYEIARISTGQFIR
-726 DVGGSKE
+726 DPGGSKRP
-733 LWEAKIPVIE
+733 WEVQIPVTE

>member
-1 MADESR
+1 
-7 GAGAQNSLPV
+7 
-17 EYPLTYPR
+17 
-25 EAAHLQGEGKSV
+25 
-37 MPEITRPQ
+37 MPEITHPQ

-73 AREITYGVGLEFDS
+73 AREITYGTGLAWDS
-87 IVYIAGA
+87 IQYIAGA

-99 GEGYSDISGSPV
+99 GEGYSDMSGSPI

-146 TIFTVGRY
+146 TIFVVGQY

-159 VSRFLVVWACLAV
+159 MSRFLVVWTCLAV
-172 TLSVPLADMASWAM
+172 TLSIPLAGLAAWPM
-186 SDPLFILLTTLALVR
+186 SGPLFILLTTLALVR

-207 DGKTSSLVW
+207 DGETSSLVW

-235 VLVGLLLLFQPGT
+235 VLVGLLLLLQPGT

-261 LIAALPMALWVVQ
+261 LIAALPIALWVVQ
-274 THLLTGYAFDRYALA
+274 SHLLTGDTFGTYAIVDHHSVDYDLSVMLQEALG
-289 DDRWTDHTV
+289 H
-298 SILLRQAL
+298 
-306 DGLYEHWLYLDQ
+306 LYQSWLYIDQ

-339 ALLLASVGW
+339 VLLLASVGW

-377 VLLITALRLEYGFHG
+377 VLFITAVMLEYTWSG
-392 VSVRY
+392 VQARF

-411 VLDRLLVPVHDRRR
+411 ALDRLLVPVQDRRR
-425 REMAGGGEGSPPV
+425 EGMAGGGEGSSPV

-471 NVDKIIRANSGDL
+471 NVDQIIRANSGDL
-484 YLGYSGP
+484 YIGYSGP

-499 RWIRENPIDAVV
+499 RWIRENPIDALVH
-511 YSTESAVV
+511 STDPLAV
-519 YLHNGRARSY
+519 YLHNGRPGSY
-529 LELPVSCPDV
+529 RELPISCPDV

-547 SGTGQEQLRRW
+547 SGTRQEQLRRW
-558 LADVPDGTYVVWFY
+558 LADVPDGTHVVWFY
-572 DWYNSRR
+572 NWYNSRY
-579 FDYSAADMHESW
+579 FDYSAADMRMSL

-599 ADGVIFKIDRSYTPR
+599 ADGAIFKIDRSYAHR

-643 EGTTLTYLKEPCVA
+643 EGATLTYLKEPCVA
-657 EDVAAKF
+657 EDVAAEF

-672 EADLSAVSRR
+672 EADLPAVRR
-682 YQSNFNNLDFN
+682 RLQSSFDNLDFT
-693 FSRKGAI
+693 FSRKGTI

>member
-1 MADESR
+1 
-7 GAGAQNSLPV
+7 
-17 EYPLTYPR
+17 
-25 EAAHLQGEGKSV
+25 
-37 MPEITRPQ
+37 MPEIPRPQ
-45 PSQWIRFRPD
+45 PGQWIRFRPD

-64 SALGVALVM
+64 SALGVASVM
-73 AREITYGVGLEFDS
+73 AREITYGVALHWDS
-87 IVYIAGA
+87 IQYIAGA

-146 TIFTVGRY
+146 TIFVVGRY

-172 TLSVPLADMASWAM
+172 TLSVPLADIASWAM
-186 SDPLFILLTTLALVR
+186 SEPLFILLTTLALVR

-207 DGKTSSLVW
+207 DGKRSSLVW

-248 PLIRRARRIAVFS
+248 PLMRRARRIAVFS
-261 LIAALPMALWVVQ
+261 LIAALPTALWVVRC
-274 THLLTGYAFDRYALA
+274 HLLTGDTFGYYDIVDRYWVDYDL
-289 DDRWTDHTV
+289 
-298 SILLRQAL
+298 SIILQEPL
-306 DGLYEHWLYLDQ
+306 GHLYQNWLYLDQ

-339 ALLLASVGW
+339 ALLSASVGW
-348 IFARIS
+348 IFAGVA

-377 VLLITALRLEYGFHG
+377 VLLITAVMLEYTWDG
-392 VSVRY
+392 VQARH

-411 VLDRLLVPVHDRRR
+411 ALDRLLVPVHDRRR
-425 REMAGGGEGSPPV
+425 EGVEGGGEGNQPV

-445 RVEIQRPLAAV
+445 RFEIQRPLAAV

-471 NVDKIIRANSGDL
+471 NVDQIIRANTGDL
-484 YLGYSGP
+484 DLFFSGP
-491 RWASSETL
+491 HWANSETL
-499 RWIRENPIDAVV
+499 RWLRENPIGPVV
-511 YSTESAVV
+511 YSTEPAVV
-519 YLHNGRARSY
+519 YLHNGRPGSY
-529 LELPVSCPDV
+529 WDLP
-539 HHDDLYCL
+539 
-547 SGTGQEQLRRW
+547 EQFRRW
-558 LADVPDGTYVVWFY
+558 LADVPDGTHVVWFY
-572 DWYNSRR
+572 NWYNSRQ
-579 FDYSAADMHESW
+579 FDYSAADMRGSS
-591 DFEPVAEM
+591 DFKPVAEM

-643 EGTTLTYLKEPCVA
+643 EGATLTYLKEPCVA

-682 YQSNFNNLDFN
+682 YQSNFNNLDFT

-711 PDYEIARIRTGQFIR
+711 PDYEIARISTGQFIR
-726 DVGGSKE
+726 DPGGSKRP
-733 LWEAKIPVIE
+733 WEVQIPVTE

>member
-1 MADESR
+1 
-7 GAGAQNSLPV
+7 
-17 EYPLTYPR
+17 
-25 EAAHLQGEGKSV
+25 
-37 MPEITRPQ
+37 MPEIPRPQ
-45 PSQWIRFRPD
+45 PGQWIRFRPD

-64 SALGVALVM
+64 SALGVASVM
-73 AREITYGVGLEFDS
+73 TREITYGVALHWDS
-87 IVYIAGA
+87 IQYIAGA

-99 GEGYSDISGSPV
+99 GEGYSDMSGSPI

-172 TLSVPLADMASWAM
+172 TLSVPLADLASWAM
-186 SDPLFILLTTLALVR
+186 SEPLFILLTTLALVR

-248 PLIRRARRIAVFS
+248 PLMRRAGRIAVFS

-274 THLLTGYAFDRYALA
+274 SHLLTGYTFDRYALVLV
-289 DDRWTDHTV
+289 DDPWTDYDL
-298 SILLRQAL
+298 SIQLRQVSDIL
-306 DGLYEHWLYLDQ
+306 WKHWLYLDQ

-339 ALLLASVGW
+339 ALLSVSVGW

-377 VLLITALRLEYGFHG
+377 VLLITALRLEYAFHG
-392 VSVRY
+392 VLFRF
-397 LAPLY
+397 LDPLY

-411 VLDRLLVPVHDRRR
+411 ALDRLLVPVHDRRR
-425 REMAGGGEGSPPV
+425 KGMAGGGEGSPPV

-471 NVDKIIRANSGDL
+471 NVDQIIRANSGDL
-484 YLGYSGP
+484 YHGYNEP
-491 RWASSETL
+491 RRWASSETL

-511 YSTESAVV
+511 YSTEPVVV
-519 YLHNGRARSY
+519 YLHNGRTSW
-529 LELPVSCPDV
+529 ELPLNCSGSDEWHPADGF
-539 HHDDLYCL
+539 CL

-572 DWYNSRR
+572 NWYNSRR
-579 FDYSAADMHESW
+579 FDYSAADMRGSS

-599 ADGVIFKIDRSYTPR
+599 ADGAIFKIDRSYAHR

-657 EDVAAKF
+657 EDVAAEF

-682 YQSNFNNLDFN
+682 YQSNFNNLDFT

>member
-1 MADESR
+1 
-7 GAGAQNSLPV
+7 
-17 EYPLTYPR
+17 
-25 EAAHLQGEGKSV
+25 
-37 MPEITRPQ
+37 MPEIPRPQ
-45 PSQWIRFRPD
+45 PSQWMRFRLD

-64 SALGVALVM
+64 SALGIALVM
-73 AREITYGVGLEFDS
+73 AREITYGVTMDIDAIHYL
-87 IVYIAGA
+87 AGA

-99 GEGYSDISGSPV
+99 GEGYSDMSGSPV
-111 TWWPPLYSLLLATAS
+111 TGWPPLYSLLLATAS

-146 TIFTVGRY
+146 TIFVVGRY

-172 TLSVPLADMASWAM
+172 TLSVPLVDIASWAM
-186 SDPLFILLTTLALVR
+186 SEPLFILLATLALVR

-274 THLLTGYAFDRYALA
+274 SHLLTGYTFGRYAIA
-289 DDRWTDHTV
+289 DHQSADYDL
-298 SILLRQAL
+298 SIILRQVSDIL
-306 DGLYEHWLYLDQ
+306 WKHWLYLDQ

-377 VLLITALRLEYGFHG
+377 VLLITAVMIEYAWGG
-392 VSVRY
+392 VLARY

-411 VLDRLLVPVHDRRR
+411 ALDRLLVPVHDRQRR
-425 REMAGGGEGSPPV
+425 GMAGGGEGSPPV

-445 RVEIQRPLAAV
+445 RVEIQRPLSAV
-456 LKVVLSLWALGQVVP
+456 LKMVLSLWALGQVVP
-471 NVDKIIRANSGDL
+471 NVDQIIRVNSGDL
-484 YLGYSGP
+484 YLGYSEP
-491 RWASSETL
+491 RWANSETL
-499 RWIRENPIDAVV
+499 RWLRENPIDAVV
-511 YSTESAVV
+511 YSTDPLAV
-519 YLHNGRARSY
+519 YLHNGRTSW
-529 LELPVSCPDV
+529 ELPLSCSDEWHPA
-539 HHDDLYCL
+539 DLYCL
-547 SGTGQEQLRRW
+547 SGTGQEQLGRW
-558 LADVPDGTYVVWFY
+558 LADVPDGTYVIWFY
-572 DWYNSRR
+572 YWYNSRR
-579 FDYSAADMHESW
+579 FDYSAADMRGSS
-591 DFEPVAEM
+591 DFVPVAEM
-599 ADGVIFKIDRSYTPR
+599 TDGAIFKIDRNYTPR

-643 EGTTLTYLKEPCVA
+643 EGATLTYLKEPCVA

-682 YQSNFNNLDFN
+682 YQSSFNNLDFT

-711 PDYEIARIRTGQFIR
+711 PDYEIARISTGQFIR
-726 DVGGSKE
+726 DPGDSKRP
-733 LWEAKIPVIE
+733 WEAQIPVTE

>member
-1 MADESR
+1 
-7 GAGAQNSLPV
+7 
-17 EYPLTYPR
+17 
-25 EAAHLQGEGKSV
+25 
-37 MPEITRPQ
+37 MP
-45 PSQWIRFRPD
+45 
-55 TFTMLLAAL
+55 A
-64 SALGVALVM
+64 
-73 AREITYGVGLEFDS
+73 
-87 IVYIAGA
+87 
-94 RNLLA
+94 
-99 GEGYSDISGSPV
+99 
-111 TWWPPLYSLLLATAS
+111 
-126 LGAWDPLDV
+126 
-135 AGPVNAAVFGL
+135 PVNAAVFGL
-146 TIFTVGRY
+146 TIFVVGRY

-172 TLSVPLADMASWAM
+172 TLSVPLADLASWAM

-216 AAVFSALAWLT
+216 ATVFSALAWLT

-248 PLIRRARRIAVFS
+248 PLIRRAGRIAVFS
-261 LIAALPMALWVVQ
+261 LIAALPIALWVVQ
-274 THLLTGYAFDRYALA
+274 SHLLTGYTFDRYALVLD

-339 ALLLASVGW
+339 ALLSVSVGR

-377 VLLITALRLEYGFHG
+377 VLLITALRLEYAFHG
-392 VSVRY
+392 VLFRF
-397 LAPLY
+397 LDPLY

-411 VLDRLLVPVHDRRR
+411 ALDRLLVPVHDRRR
-425 REMAGGGEGSPPV
+425 KGMAGGGEGSPPV

-471 NVDKIIRANSGDL
+471 NVDHIIRANSGDL
-484 YLGYSGP
+484 YLAYSGP
-491 RWASSETL
+491 RWASSEML

-558 LADVPDGTYVVWFY
+558 LADVP
-572 DWYNSRR
+572 
-579 FDYSAADMHESW
+579 
-591 DFEPVAEM
+591 
-599 ADGVIFKIDRSYTPR
+599 
-614 PGSPLS
+614 
-620 VYESIVS
+620 
-627 GGFGEP
+627 
-633 VLRSTFDIHL
+633 
-643 EGTTLTYLKEPCVA
+643 
-657 EDVAAKF
+657 
-664 FLHVVPRN
+664 
-672 EADLSAVSRR
+672 
-682 YQSNFNNLDFN
+682 
-693 FSRKGAI
+693 
-700 WDGKCLGVVTL
+700 
-711 PDYEIARIRTGQFIR
+711 
-726 DVGGSKE
+726 
-733 LWEAKIPVIE
+733 

>member
-1 MADESR
+1 
-7 GAGAQNSLPV
+7 
-17 EYPLTYPR
+17 
-25 EAAHLQGEGKSV
+25 

-45 PSQWIRFRPD
+45 PGQWIRFRPD

-73 AREITYGVGLEFDS
+73 AREIAYGVALHWDS
-87 IVYIAGA
+87 IQYIAGA

-99 GEGYSDISGSPV
+99 GEGYSDMWGQPI
-111 TWWPPLYSLLLATAS
+111 TAWPPLYSLLLATAS
-126 LGAWDPLDV
+126 LGTWDPLDV

-146 TIFTVGRY
+146 TIFVVGRY

-172 TLSVPLADMASWAM
+172 TLSVPLADQASWAL
-186 SDPLFILLTTLALVR
+186 SESLFILLTTLALVR

-248 PLIRRARRIAVFS
+248 PLIRRAGRIAVFS
-261 LIAALPMALWVVQ
+261 LIAALPIALWVVQ
-274 THLLTGYAFDRYALA
+274 SYLLTGYNRYALVLG
-289 DDRWTDHTV
+289 WTDHTV

-339 ALLLASVGW
+339 ALLSVSVGW

-362 TGAHY
+362 IGAHY

-425 REMAGGGEGSPPV
+425 REMAGGGGGEGSPPV
-438 AASGVRG
+438 AAPGVRG

-471 NVDKIIRANSGDL
+471 NVDKIIRTNSGDL

-511 YSTESAVV
+511 YSTEPLAV
-519 YLHNGRARSY
+519 YLHNGRTSW
-529 LELPVSCPDV
+529 ELPLNCSGSDEWHPPDG
-539 HHDDLYCL
+539 LCL

-558 LADVPDGTYVVWFY
+558 LAGVPDGTYVVWFY
-572 DWYNSRR
+572 YWYNSRR
-579 FDYSAADMHESW
+579 FGYSAADMRGSS

-599 ADGVIFKIDRSYTPR
+599 ADGAIFKIDRSYTPR

-682 YQSNFNNLDFN
+682 YQSSFNNLDFT

-711 PDYEIARIRTGQFIR
+711 PDYEIARISTGQFIR
-726 DVGGSKE
+726 DPGGSKRP
-733 LWEAKIPVIE
+733 WEAQIPVTE

>member
-1 MADESR
+1 
-7 GAGAQNSLPV
+7 
-17 EYPLTYPR
+17 
-25 EAAHLQGEGKSV
+25 
-37 MPEITRPQ
+37 MPEIPRPQ
-45 PSQWIRFRPD
+45 PGQWIRFRPD

-64 SALGVALVM
+64 SALGIASVM
-73 AREITYGVGLEFDS
+73 TREITYGVALHWDS
-87 IVYIAGA
+87 IIGYIAGA

-99 GEGYSDISGSPV
+99 GEGYSDIWGQPIEA
-111 TWWPPLYSLLLATAS
+111 WPPLYSLLLATAS
-126 LGAWDPLDV
+126 LGTWDPLDV

-172 TLSVPLADMASWAM
+172 TLSVPLAEQASWAM

-235 VLVGLLLLFQPGT
+235 VLVGLLLLFHFQPGT
-248 PLIRRARRIAVFS
+248 PLIRRAKRIAVFS
-261 LIAALPMALWVVQ
+261 LIAALPTALWVVQ
-274 THLLTGYAFDRYALA
+274 SHLLTGDIFYATVDYHSLDFDLSITLQNALGY
-289 DDRWTDHTV
+289 V
-298 SILLRQAL
+298 YQ
-306 DGLYEHWLYLDQ
+306 GWLYLDQ

-377 VLLITALRLEYGFHG
+377 VLLITALSFEFGHAAIKP
-392 VSVRY
+392 RY
-397 LAPLY
+397 LLPLY
-402 IPLLVAAVV
+402 IPLLMAAVIA
-411 VLDRLLVPVHDRRR
+411 LDRLLVPVHDRQRR
-425 REMAGGGEGSPPV
+425 GMAGGGEGSPPV
-438 AASGVRG
+438 AAPGVRG

-471 NVDKIIRANSGDL
+471 NVDQIIRANSGDL
-484 YLGYSGP
+484 YLAYSGP
-491 RWASSETL
+491 RWANSETL
-499 RWIRENPIDAVV
+499 RWLRERESPIDAVV
-511 YSTESAVV
+511 YSTEPLAPYIHS
-519 YLHNGRARSY
+519 GRTS
-529 LELPVSCPDV
+529 LGLPWSCSDEWHPA
-539 HHDDLYCL
+539 DLYCL

-558 LADVPDGTYVVWFY
+558 LADVPDGTHVVWFY
-572 DWYNSRR
+572 NWYNSRY
-579 FDYSAADMHESW
+579 FDYSAADMRMSL

-599 ADGVIFKIDRSYTPR
+599 ADGAIFKIDRSYAHR

-643 EGTTLTYLKEPCVA
+643 EGATLTYLKEPCVA
-657 EDVAAKF
+657 EDVAAEF

-672 EADLSAVSRR
+672 EADLPAVRR
-682 YQSNFNNLDFN
+682 RLQSSFDNLDFT

>member
-7 GAGAQNSLPV
+7 GAGAQNPLPV

-64 SALGVALVM
+64 SVLGIASVM
-73 AREITYGVGLEFDS
+73 AREITHGVGLESDS
-87 IVYIAGA
+87 IQYIAGA

-99 GEGYSDISGSPV
+99 GEGYSDISGRPV

-146 TIFTVGRY
+146 IIFVVGRY

-172 TLSVPLADMASWAM
+172 TLSVPLVDIASWAM
-186 SDPLFILLTTLALVR
+186 SEPLFILLSTLALVR
-201 IDQFLT
+201 IDQLLT

-216 AAVFSALAWLT
+216 AAVFSALACLT

-261 LIAALPMALWVVQ
+261 LIAALPTALWVVQ
-274 THLLTGYAFDRYALA
+274 SHLLTGDIFYATGYYQSIDFDLSITLQEALG
-289 DDRWTDHTV
+289 H
-298 SILLRQAL
+298 
-306 DGLYEHWLYLDQ
+306 LYQSWLYLDQ

-377 VLLITALRLEYGFHG
+377 VLFITALSLGFAH
-392 VSVRY
+392 STIQPRY
-397 LAPLY
+397 ILPLY
-402 IPLLVAAVV
+402 IPLLMAAVV
-411 VLDRLLVPVHDRRR
+411 ALDRLLVPAHDRQGRG
-425 REMAGGGEGSPPV
+425 MAGRGEGSPPV

-471 NVDKIIRANSGDL
+471 NVDQIIRANSGDL
-484 YLGYSGP
+484 YRGYNEP
-491 RWASSETL
+491 RRWASSETL
-499 RWIRENPIDAVV
+499 RWIRENPIDAMV
-511 YSTESAVV
+511 YSTEPLAV
-519 YLHNGRARSY
+519 YLHNGRPGSY
-529 LELPVSCPDV
+529 RELPVSCPDV
-539 HHDDLYCL
+539 HPADLYCV

-572 DWYNSRR
+572 NWYITRR
-579 FDYSAADMHESW
+579 FDYSTADMRGSS

-599 ADGVIFKIDRSYTPR
+599 ADGAIFKIDRSYTPR

-643 EGTTLTYLKEPCVA
+643 EGATLTYLKEPCVA
-657 EDVAAKF
+657 EDVAAGF

-672 EADLSAVSRR
+672 EADLPAVRR
-682 YQSNFNNLDFN
+682 RLQSSFDNLDFT

-733 LWEAKIPVIE
+733 LWEAKVPVIE

>member
-1 MADESR
+1 
-7 GAGAQNSLPV
+7 
-17 EYPLTYPR
+17 
-25 EAAHLQGEGKSV
+25 

-45 PSQWIRFRPD
+45 PGQWIRFRPD

-73 AREITYGVGLEFDS
+73 AREITYGVALGHDAIYYL
-87 IVYIAGA
+87 AGA

-99 GEGYSDISGSPV
+99 GEGYSDISGRPI
-111 TWWPPLYSLLLATAS
+111 TLWPPLYSLLLATAS

-146 TIFTVGRY
+146 TIFTVGQY

-172 TLSVPLADMASWAM
+172 TLSVPLVDIASWAM
-186 SDPLFILLTTLALVR
+186 SEPLFILLTTFALVR

-207 DGKTSSLVW
+207 DGETSSLVW
-216 AAVFSALAWLT
+216 AAVFSALACLT

-248 PLIRRARRIAVFS
+248 PLIQGARRIAVFS

-274 THLLTGYAFDRYALA
+274 SHLLTGDTFGRYAIA
-289 DDRWTDHTV
+289 DHHSVDYDLSV
-298 SILLRQAL
+298 MLQEAL
-306 DGLYEHWLYLDQ
+306 GHLYQNWLYLDQ

-339 ALLLASVGW
+339 ALLSASVGW
-348 IFARIS
+348 IFTKIS

-362 TGAHY
+362 TCAHY
-367 VFGGFAVVYF
+367 VFGGFAVMYF
-377 VLLITALRLEYGFHG
+377 VLFITAVMLEYTWSG
-392 VSVRY
+392 VQARH

-411 VLDRLLVPVHDRRR
+411 ALDRLLVPVHDRQRR
-425 REMAGGGEGSPPV
+425 GMAGGGEGSPPV

-471 NVDKIIRANSGDL
+471 NVAQIIRANSGDL

-491 RWASSETL
+491 RWANSETL

-511 YSTESAVV
+511 YSTDPLVV
-519 YLHNGRARSY
+519 YLHNGRPGSY
-529 LELPVSCPDV
+529 REPPVSCPDV
-539 HHDDLYCL
+539 HPADLYCL

-558 LADVPDGTYVVWFY
+558 PADVPDGTHVVWLY
-572 DWYNSRR
+572 NWYNSRL
-579 FDYSAADMHESW
+579 FDYSAADMRGSS
-591 DFEPVAEM
+591 DFVPVAEM
-599 ADGVIFKIDRSYTPR
+599 ADGAIFKIDRSYTPR

-643 EGTTLTYLKEPCVA
+643 EGATLTYLKEPCVA
-657 EDVAAKF
+657 EDVAAEF

-672 EADLSAVSRR
+672 EADLPAVRR
-682 YQSNFNNLDFN
+682 RLQSSFDNLDFT

-726 DVGGSKE
+726 DPGSKE

>member
-1 MADESR
+1 
-7 GAGAQNSLPV
+7 
-17 EYPLTYPR
+17 
-25 EAAHLQGEGKSV
+25 

-45 PSQWIRFRPD
+45 PGQWIRFRPD

-64 SALGVALVM
+64 SALGVASVM
-73 AREITYGVGLEFDS
+73 AREITYGVVVHWDS
-87 IVYIAGA
+87 IGYIAGA

-99 GEGYSDISGSPV
+99 GEGYSDMSGSPV
-111 TWWPPLYSLLLATAS
+111 RGWPPLYSLLLATAS
-126 LGAWDPLDV
+126 LGTWDPLDV

-159 VSRFLVVWACLAV
+159 ASRFLVVWACLAV
-172 TLSVPLADMASWAM
+172 TLSVPLADLASWAM

-248 PLIRRARRIAVFS
+248 PLIRRAGRIAVFS
-261 LIAALPMALWVVQ
+261 LIAALPIALWVVQ
-274 THLLTGYAFDRYALA
+274 SHLLTGYTFDRYALVLD

-339 ALLLASVGW
+339 ALLSAPVGW
-348 IFARIS
+348 IFAGVA

-377 VLLITALRLEYGFHG
+377 VLLITALRLEYAFHG
-392 VSVRY
+392 VLFRF
-397 LAPLY
+397 LDPLY

-411 VLDRLLVPVHDRRR
+411 ALDRLLVPAHDRQGRG
-425 REMAGGGEGSPPV
+425 MAGGGEGSPPV

-471 NVDKIIRANSGDL
+471 NVDHIIRANSGDL
-484 YLGYSGP
+484 YLAYSGP

-499 RWIRENPIDAVV
+499 RWLRENPIGPVV
-511 YSTESAVV
+511 YSTEPAVV

-529 LELPVSCPDV
+529 SELPVSCPDV

-572 DWYNSRR
+572 NWYNSRR
-579 FDYSAADMHESW
+579 FEYSAADMHRSS

-599 ADGVIFKIDRSYTPR
+599 ADGVIFKS
-614 PGSPLS
+614 
-620 VYESIVS
+620 
-627 GGFGEP
+627 

-643 EGTTLTYLKEPCVA
+643 EGATLTYLKEPCVA

-682 YQSNFNNLDFN
+682 YQSNFNNLDFT

-726 DVGGSKE
+726 DPDLKV

>member
-1 MADESR
+1 
-7 GAGAQNSLPV
+7 
-17 EYPLTYPR
+17 
-25 EAAHLQGEGKSV
+25 

-45 PSQWIRFRPD
+45 PGQWIRFRPD

-73 AREITYGVGLEFDS
+73 AREITYGVALHWDS
-87 IVYIAGA
+87 IQYIAGA

-99 GEGYSDISGSPV
+99 GEGYSDIWGQPIEA
-111 TWWPPLYSLLLATAS
+111 WPPLYSLLLATAS
-126 LGAWDPLDV
+126 LGTWDPLDV

-172 TLSVPLADMASWAM
+172 TLSVPLADQASWAL
-186 SDPLFILLTTLALVR
+186 SESLFTLLTTLALVR

-248 PLIRRARRIAVFS
+248 PLIRRAGRIAVFS
-261 LIAALPMALWVVQ
+261 LIAALPIALWVVQ
-274 THLLTGYAFDRYALA
+274 SYLLTGYNRYALVLG
-289 DDRWTDHTV
+289 WTDHTV

-339 ALLLASVGW
+339 ALLSVSVGW

-362 TGAHY
+362 IGAHY

-425 REMAGGGEGSPPV
+425 REMAGGGGGEGSPPV
-438 AASGVRG
+438 AAPGVRG

-471 NVDKIIRANSGDL
+471 NVDKIIRTNSGDL

-499 RWIRENPIDAVV
+499 RWLRENPIDAVV
-511 YSTESAVV
+511 YSTEPLAV

-529 LELPVSCPDV
+529 SELPVSCPDV

-558 LADVPDGTYVVWFY
+558 LAGVPDGTYVVWFY
-572 DWYNSRR
+572 YWYNSRR
-579 FDYSAADMHESW
+579 FGYSAADMRGSS

-599 ADGVIFKIDRSYTPR
+599 ADGAIFKIDRSYTPR

-643 EGTTLTYLKEPCVA
+643 EGATLTYLKEPCVA

-682 YQSNFNNLDFN
+682 YQSSFNNLDFT

-711 PDYEIARIRTGQFIR
+711 PDYEIARISTGQFIR
-726 DVGGSKE
+726 DPGGSKRP
-733 LWEAKIPVIE
+733 WEAQIPVTE

>member
-1 MADESR
+1 
-7 GAGAQNSLPV
+7 
-17 EYPLTYPR
+17 
-25 EAAHLQGEGKSV
+25 

-45 PSQWIRFRPD
+45 SGQWIRFRPD

-99 GEGYSDISGSPV
+99 GEGYSNISGRPI

-159 VSRFLVVWACLAV
+159 MSRFLVVWACLAV
-172 TLSVPLADMASWAM
+172 TLSVPLADIASWAM

-201 IDQFLT
+201 IDRFLT

-235 VLVGLLLLFQPGT
+235 VLVGLLLLFQTGT
-248 PLIRRARRIAVFS
+248 LLIRRARRIAVFS
-261 LIAALPMALWVVQ
+261 LIAALPTALWVVQ
-274 THLLTGYAFDRYALA
+274 SHLLTGDIFYATGYFHSIDIDLSITLQEAL
-289 DDRWTDHTV
+289 
-298 SILLRQAL
+298 
-306 DGLYEHWLYLDQ
+306 GYLYQSWLYLDQ

-333 ALLLVV
+333 ALLLVF

-348 IFARIS
+348 IFAKFS
-354 HERHITLL
+354 HRRHITLL
-362 TGAHY
+362 TDAHY

-377 VLLITALRLEYGFHG
+377 VMFITALSLGFAH
-392 VSVRY
+392 STIQPRY
-397 LAPLY
+397 LLPLY
-402 IPLLVAAVV
+402 IPLLVTAVV
-411 VLDRLLVPVHDRRR
+411 ALDRLLVPAHDRQGRG
-425 REMAGGGEGSPPV
+425 MAGRGEGSPPV

-445 RVEIQRPLAAV
+445 RVEIQRPLSAV
-456 LKVVLSLWALGQVVP
+456 LKMVLSLWALGQVVP
-471 NVDKIIRANSGDL
+471 NVDQIIRVSSGDI
-484 YLGYSGP
+484 YRRYSAYSEP
-491 RWASSETL
+491 RWAISETL
-499 RWIRENPIDAVV
+499 HWIRENPIDAVV
-511 YSTESAVV
+511 YSTDPLAV
-519 YLHNGRARSY
+519 YLHSGRPGTYR
-529 LELPVSCPDV
+529 ELPVSCPDV
-539 HHDDLYCL
+539 QLAGLYCV
-547 SGTGQEQLRRW
+547 SGTRQEQLGRW

-572 DWYNSRR
+572 NWYNSRR
-579 FDYSAADMHESW
+579 FYYSPADMRMSL

-599 ADGVIFKIDRSYTPR
+599 ADGAIFKIDRSYAHR

-643 EGTTLTYLKEPCVA
+643 EGATLTYLKEPCVA

-672 EADLSAVSRR
+672 EADLPAVRR
-682 YQSNFNNLDFN
+682 RLQSSFDNLDFT

-700 WDGKCLGVVTL
+700 WDGKCLVVVTL

-726 DVGGSKE
+726 DPGLKE

>member
-1 MADESR
+1 
-7 GAGAQNSLPV
+7 
-17 EYPLTYPR
+17 
-25 EAAHLQGEGKSV
+25 
-37 MPEITRPQ
+37 MPEIPRPQ
-45 PSQWIRFRPD
+45 PGQWIRFRPD

-64 SALGVALVM
+64 SALGIVSVT
-73 AREITYGVGLEFDS
+73 AREITYGVALHWDS
-87 IVYIAGA
+87 IQYMAGT

-99 GEGYSDISGSPV
+99 GEGYSDIWGHPIGP
-111 TWWPPLYSLLLATAS
+111 WPPLYSLLLATAS

-146 TIFTVGRY
+146 TIFVVGRY

-172 TLSVPLADMASWAM
+172 TLSVPLVDIASWAM
-186 SDPLFILLTTLALVR
+186 SEPLFILLTTLALVR

-248 PLIRRARRIAVFS
+248 PLIRRAGRIAVFS

-274 THLLTGYAFDRYALA
+274 SHLRTGDSFYNIVDYHSRDFDLSNTLQETLGY
-289 DDRWTDHTV
+289 
-298 SILLRQAL
+298 
-306 DGLYEHWLYLDQ
+306 LYQGWLYLDQ

-377 VLLITALRLEYGFHG
+377 VLLITALSFEFGHAAIRP
-392 VSVRY
+392 RY
-397 LAPLY
+397 LLPLY
-402 IPLLVAAVV
+402 IPLLMAAVV
-411 VLDRLLVPVHDRRR
+411 ALDRLLVPVHDRRR
-425 REMAGGGEGSPPV
+425 RGMAGGGEGSPPV

-445 RVEIQRPLAAV
+445 RVEIQRPLSAV
-456 LKVVLSLWALGQVVP
+456 LKMVLSLWALGQVVP
-471 NVDKIIRANSGDL
+471 NVDQIIRANSGDL

-491 RWASSETL
+491 RWANSETL
-499 RWIRENPIDAVV
+499 RWLRERESPIDAVV
-511 YSTESAVV
+511 YSTEPLAMYIHS
-519 YLHNGRARSY
+519 GRTSR
-529 LELPVSCPDV
+529 ELPWSCSDEWHPADGF
-539 HHDDLYCL
+539 C
-547 SGTGQEQLRRW
+547 SPGTRQEQLGRW
-558 LADVPDGTYVVWFY
+558 LADVPDGTHVVWFY
-572 DWYNSRR
+572 DWFSRR
-579 FDYSAADMHESW
+579 FDYSAADMRGSTA
-591 DFEPVAEM
+591 FEPVAEM
-599 ADGVIFKIDRSYTPR
+599 ADGAIFKIDRSHTPR

-620 VYESIVS
+620 VYESIVA

-643 EGTTLTYLKEPCVA
+643 EGATLTYLKEPCVA
-657 EDVAAKF
+657 EDVAAGF

-672 EADLSAVSRR
+672 EADLPAVRR
-682 YQSNFNNLDFN
+682 RLQSSFDNLDFT
-693 FSRKGAI
+693 FSRRGAI

>member
-1 MADESR
+1 
-7 GAGAQNSLPV
+7 
-17 EYPLTYPR
+17 
-25 EAAHLQGEGKSV
+25 

-45 PSQWIRFRPD
+45 PGQWIRFRPD

-73 AREITYGVGLEFDS
+73 AREIAYGVALHWDS
-87 IVYIAGA
+87 IQYIAGA

-99 GEGYSDISGSPV
+99 GEGYSDMWGLPIEP
-111 TWWPPLYSLLLATAS
+111 WPPLYSLLLATAS
-126 LGAWDPLDV
+126 LGTWDPLDV

-146 TIFTVGRY
+146 TIFVVGRY

-172 TLSVPLADMASWAM
+172 TLSIPLADQASWAL
-186 SDPLFILLTTLALVR
+186 SESLFILLTTLVLVR

-248 PLIRRARRIAVFS
+248 PLMRRAGRIAVFS
-261 LIAALPMALWVVQ
+261 LIAALPIVLWVVQ
-274 THLLTGYAFDRYALA
+274 SHLLTGYTFDRYALVLD

-306 DGLYEHWLYLDQ
+306 DGLHEHWLYLDQ

-377 VLLITALRLEYGFHG
+377 VLLITALRLEYAFHG

-411 VLDRLLVPVHDRRR
+411 ALDRLLVPVQDRRR
-425 REMAGGGEGSPPV
+425 KGIAGGGASPPV
-438 AASGVRG
+438 AASDVRG
-445 RVEIQRPLAAV
+445 RVEVQRPLAAV

-511 YSTESAVV
+511 YSTEPLAV
-519 YLHNGRARSY
+519 YLHNGRTSW
-529 LELPVSCPDV
+529 ELPLNCSGSDEWHPPDGF
-539 HHDDLYCL
+539 CL

-572 DWYNSRR
+572 YWYNSRR
-579 FDYSAADMHESW
+579 FGYSAADMRGSS

-599 ADGVIFKIDRSYTPR
+599 ADGAIFKIDRSYTPR

-643 EGTTLTYLKEPCVA
+643 EGTTLTYLKDPCVA

-672 EADLSAVSRR
+672 EADLSAVSLR
-682 YQSNFNNLDFN
+682 YQSSFNNLDFT
-693 FSRKGAI
+693 FSQKGAI

-711 PDYEIARIRTGQFIR
+711 PDYEIARISTGQFIR
-726 DVGGSKE
+726 DPGGSKRP
-733 LWEAKIPVIE
+733 WEAKIPVIE

>member
-1 MADESR
+1 
-7 GAGAQNSLPV
+7 
-17 EYPLTYPR
+17 
-25 EAAHLQGEGKSV
+25 
-37 MPEITRPQ
+37 MPEIPRPQ
-45 PSQWIRFRPD
+45 PGQWIRFRPD

-73 AREITYGVGLEFDS
+73 AREITYGVALD
-87 IVYIAGA
+87 IDAIHYLAGA

-99 GEGYSDISGSPV
+99 GEGYSDMSGSPV
-111 TWWPPLYSLLLATAS
+111 TGWPPLYSLLLATAS

-146 TIFTVGRY
+146 TIFVVGRY

-159 VSRFLVVWACLAV
+159 ASRFLVVWACLAV
-172 TLSVPLADMASWAM
+172 TLSVPLADLASWAM
-186 SDPLFILLTTLALVR
+186 TDPLFILLTTLALVR

-235 VLVGLLLLFQPGT
+235 VLVGLLLLFQPGA
-248 PLIRRARRIAVFS
+248 PLIRRAGRIAVFS
-261 LIAALPMALWVVQ
+261 LIAALPTALWVVQ
-274 THLLTGYAFDRYALA
+274 SYLLAGDIIYATVDYHSLDFDLSIMLLEALGY
-289 DDRWTDHTV
+289 
-298 SILLRQAL
+298 
-306 DGLYEHWLYLDQ
+306 LYQSWLYLDQ

-339 ALLLASVGW
+339 ALLSAPVGW

-377 VLLITALRLEYGFHG
+377 VLLIMALSLGFAH
-392 VSVRY
+392 STIKPRY
-397 LAPLY
+397 ILPLY

-411 VLDRLLVPVHDRRR
+411 ALDRLLVPVHDRRR
-425 REMAGGGEGSPPV
+425 EGMAGGGEDSPPV

-445 RVEIQRPLAAV
+445 RVEIQRPLSAV
-456 LKVVLSLWALGQVVP
+456 LKMVLSLWALGQVVP
-471 NVDKIIRANSGDL
+471 SVDQIIRANSGDL

-511 YSTESAVV
+511 YSTDPLAV
-519 YLHNGRARSY
+519 YLHNGRTSW
-529 LELPVSCPDV
+529 ELPLSCSDEWHPADGV
-539 HHDDLYCL
+539 C
-547 SGTGQEQLRRW
+547 GTRQEQLRQW
-558 LADVPDGTYVVWFY
+558 LADVPDGTHVVWFY
-572 DWYNSRR
+572 SWYNSRR
-579 FDYSAADMHESW
+579 FDYSAADMRGSS

-599 ADGVIFKIDRSYTPR
+599 ADGAIFKIDRSYTPR

-620 VYESIVS
+620 VYESIVA

-643 EGTTLTYLKEPCVA
+643 EGATLTYLKEPCVA

-682 YQSNFNNLDFN
+682 YQSNFNNLDFT

-711 PDYEIARIRTGQFIR
+711 PDYEIARISTGQFIR
-726 DVGGSKE
+726 DPGGSKRP
-733 LWEAKIPVIE
+733 WEVQIPVIE

>member
-1 MADESR
+1 
-7 GAGAQNSLPV
+7 
-17 EYPLTYPR
+17 
-25 EAAHLQGEGKSV
+25 
-37 MPEITRPQ
+37 MPEIPRTQ
-45 PSQWIRFRPD
+45 PGQWIRFRPD

-64 SALGVALVM
+64 SALGIVSVM
-73 AREITYGVGLEFDS
+73 AREITYGVALHWDS
-87 IVYIAGA
+87 IQYIAGA

-99 GEGYSDISGSPV
+99 GEGYSDMWGLPV
-111 TWWPPLYSLLLATAS
+111 RGWPPLYSLLLATAS
-126 LGAWDPLDV
+126 LGTWDPLDV

-146 TIFTVGRY
+146 TIFTVGQY

-172 TLSVPLADMASWAM
+172 TLSVPLADQASWAL
-186 SDPLFILLTTLALVR
+186 SESLFILLTTLVLVR

-248 PLIRRARRIAVFS
+248 PLMRRAGRIAVFS
-261 LIAALPMALWVVQ
+261 LIAALPIALWVVQ

-306 DGLYEHWLYLDQ
+306 DGLHEHWLYLDQ

-377 VLLITALRLEYGFHG
+377 VLLITAVRLEYAFHG

-425 REMAGGGEGSPPV
+425 KGMAGGGEGSPPL
-438 AASGVRG
+438 AASDVRG

-456 LKVVLSLWALGQVVP
+456 LKMVLSLWALGQVVP

-511 YSTESAVV
+511 YSTEPLAV
-519 YLHNGRARSY
+519 YLHSGRTSW
-529 LELPVSCPDV
+529 ELPLNCSGSDEWHPADGF
-539 HHDDLYCL
+539 CL

-572 DWYNSRR
+572 NWYNSRR
-579 FDYSAADMHESW
+579 FGYSAADMRGSS
-591 DFEPVAEM
+591 DFVPVAEM
-599 ADGVIFKIDRSYTPR
+599 ADGAIFKIDRSYTPR

-682 YQSNFNNLDFN
+682 YQSSFNNLDFT
-693 FSRKGAI
+693 FSQKGAI

-711 PDYEIARIRTGQFIR
+711 PDYEIARISTGQFIR
-726 DVGGSKE
+726 DPGGSKRP
-733 LWEAKIPVIE
+733 WEAQIPVTE

>member
-1 MADESR
+1 
-7 GAGAQNSLPV
+7 
-17 EYPLTYPR
+17 
-25 EAAHLQGEGKSV
+25 
-37 MPEITRPQ
+37 MPEIPRPQ
-45 PSQWIRFRPD
+45 PGQWIRFRPD

-64 SALGVALVM
+64 SALGVASVM
-73 AREITYGVGLEFDS
+73 AREIAYGVALHWDS
-87 IVYIAGA
+87 IQYIAGA

-99 GEGYSDISGSPV
+99 GEGYSDIWGQPIDL
-111 TWWPPLYSLLLATAS
+111 WPPLYSLLLATAS

-146 TIFTVGRY
+146 TIFTVGQY

-186 SDPLFILLTTLALVR
+186 SDPLFTLLATLALVR
-201 IDQFLT
+201 IDRFLT

-216 AAVFSALAWLT
+216 AAVFSALACLT
-227 RNMGVVLP
+227 RNMGVALP
-235 VLVGLLLLFQPGT
+235 VLVGLLLLFQTGT
-248 PLIRRARRIAVFS
+248 PLIQRARRIAVFS
-261 LIAALPMALWVVQ
+261 LIAALPMALWVVRS
-274 THLLTGYAFDRYALA
+274 HLLPGDSYYDIVDYHSRDFDL
-289 DDRWTDHTV
+289 
-298 SILLRQAL
+298 SIILRQVL
-306 DGLYEHWLYLDQ
+306 DALYEHWLYLDQ

-333 ALLLVV
+333 ALLLVA

-354 HERHITLL
+354 HERHITLM

-377 VLLITALRLEYGFHG
+377 VLLITALSFEFGHAFINP
-392 VSVRY
+392 RY
-397 LAPLY
+397 LDPLY
-402 IPLLVAAVV
+402 TPLLMAAVIA
-411 VLDRLLVPVHDRRR
+411 LDRLLVPVHDRQGRG
-425 REMAGGGEGSPPV
+425 MAGGGEGSPPV

-456 LKVVLSLWALGQVVP
+456 LKMVLSLWALGQVVP
-471 NVDKIIRANSGDL
+471 NVDQIIRANSGDL

-491 RWASSETL
+491 RWANSETL
-499 RWIRENPIDAVV
+499 RWLRERESPIDAVV
-511 YSTESAVV
+511 YSTEPLAMYIHS
-519 YLHNGRARSY
+519 GRTSR
-529 LELPVSCPDV
+529 ELPWSCSDEWHPADGF
-539 HHDDLYCL
+539 C
-547 SGTGQEQLRRW
+547 SPGTRQEQLGRW
-558 LADVPDGTYVVWFY
+558 LADVPDGTHVVWFY
-572 DWYNSRR
+572 DWFSRR
-579 FDYSAADMHESW
+579 FDYSAADMRGSTA
-591 DFEPVAEM
+591 FEPVAEM
-599 ADGVIFKIDRSYTPR
+599 ADGAIFKIDRSHTPR

-620 VYESIVS
+620 VYESIVA

-643 EGTTLTYLKEPCVA
+643 EGATLTYLKEPCVA

-664 FLHVVPRN
+664 FLHIAPRN
-672 EADLSAVSRR
+672 EADLPAARR
-682 YQSNFNNLDFN
+682 RLQSSFDNLDFT

-726 DVGGSKE
+726 DPGSKE

>member
-1 MADESR
+1 
-7 GAGAQNSLPV
+7 
-17 EYPLTYPR
+17 
-25 EAAHLQGEGKSV
+25 
-37 MPEITRPQ
+37 MPEIPRPQ
-45 PSQWIRFRPD
+45 PGQWIRFRPD

-64 SALGVALVM
+64 SVLGIALVM
-73 AREITYGVGLEFDS
+73 AREITYGVALDYDG
-87 IVYIAGA
+87 IQYIAGA

-99 GEGYSDISGSPV
+99 GEGYSDIRGHPIEV
-111 TWWPPLYSLLLATAS
+111 WPPLYSLLLATAS

-159 VSRFLVVWACLAV
+159 MSRFLVVWACLAV
-172 TLSVPLADMASWAM
+172 TLSIPLADQASWAL
-186 SDPLFILLTTLALVR
+186 SESLFILLTTLALVR
-201 IDQFLT
+201 IDKFLT

-261 LIAALPMALWVVQ
+261 LIAALPTALWVVQ
-274 THLLTGYAFDRYALA
+274 NHLLTGYGFNRYALTDA
-289 DDRWTDHTV
+289 LGTDHTV

-306 DGLYEHWLYLDQ
+306 DRLHVHWLYLDQ

-377 VLLITALRLEYGFHG
+377 VLLITALMLEYTHSG
-392 VSVRY
+392 VHARY

-402 IPLLVAAVV
+402 IPLLVVAVV
-411 VLDRLLVPVHDRRR
+411 ALDRLLVPVHDRRR
-425 REMAGGGEGSPPV
+425 EGMAGGGEGSPPV

-445 RVEIQRPLAAV
+445 RVEIQRPLSAV
-456 LKVVLSLWALGQVVP
+456 LKMVLSLWALGQVVP
-471 NVDKIIRANSGDL
+471 NVDKIIRVNSGDL

-491 RWASSETL
+491 RWANSETL
-499 RWIRENPIDAVV
+499 RWLRENPIDAVV
-511 YSTESAVV
+511 YSTDPLAV
-519 YLHNGRARSY
+519 YLHSGRTSR
-529 LELPVSCPDV
+529 ELPWSCSDEWHPA
-539 HHDDLYCL
+539 DLYCL
-547 SGTGQEQLRRW
+547 SGTRQEQLRRW
-558 LADVPDGTYVVWFY
+558 LADVPDGTHVVWFY
-572 DWYNSRR
+572 NWYNSRH
-579 FDYSAADMHESW
+579 FDYSAADMRGSS
-591 DFEPVAEM
+591 DFVPVAEM
-599 ADGVIFKIDRSYTPR
+599 ADGAIFKIDRSYTPR

-620 VYESIVS
+620 VYESIVA

-672 EADLSAVSRR
+672 EADLSAVRR
-682 YQSNFNNLDFN
+682 RLQSSFDNLDFT

-711 PDYEIARIRTGQFIR
+711 PDYEIARISTGQFIR
-726 DVGGSKE
+726 DPGSKE
-733 LWEAKIPVIE
+733 LWEAQVPVTE

>member
-1 MADESR
+1 
-7 GAGAQNSLPV
+7 
-17 EYPLTYPR
+17 
-25 EAAHLQGEGKSV
+25 
-37 MPEITRPQ
+37 MPGIPRPQ
-45 PSQWIRFRPD
+45 PGQWIRFRPD

-64 SALGVALVM
+64 SALGVASVM
-73 AREITYGVGLEFDS
+73 AREITYGVTMDIDAIYYL
-87 IVYIAGA
+87 AGA

-99 GEGYSDISGSPV
+99 GEGYSDIWGQPV
-111 TWWPPLYSLLLATAS
+111 ELWPPLYSLLLATAS

-172 TLSVPLADMASWAM
+172 TLSVPLADIASWAM
-186 SDPLFILLTTLALVR
+186 SDPLFTLLATLALVR
-201 IDQFLT
+201 IDRFLT

-216 AAVFSALAWLT
+216 AAVFSALACLT
-227 RNMGVVLP
+227 RNMGVALP
-235 VLVGLLLLFQPGT
+235 VLVGLLLLFQTGT
-248 PLIRRARRIAVFS
+248 PLIQRARRIAVFS

-274 THLLTGYAFDRYALA
+274 SHLLTGDTFGRYAIV
-289 DDRWTDHTV
+289 DHHSV
-298 SILLRQAL
+298 DFDLSIILRQVL
-306 DGLYEHWLYLDQ
+306 DALYEHWLYLDQ

-377 VLLITALRLEYGFHG
+377 VLFITAVMLEYAWGG
-392 VSVRY
+392 VRARY

-411 VLDRLLVPVHDRRR
+411 ALDRLLVPVHDRQGRG
-425 REMAGGGEGSPPV
+425 MAGGGEGSPPV
-438 AASGVRG
+438 AASDVRG

-456 LKVVLSLWALGQVVP
+456 LKMVLSLWALGQVVP
-471 NVDKIIRANSGDL
+471 NVDQIIRANSGDL

-491 RWASSETL
+491 RWANSETL
-499 RWIRENPIDAVV
+499 RWLRERESPIDAVV
-511 YSTESAVV
+511 YSTEPLAV
-519 YLHNGRARSY
+519 YLHNGRTSW
-529 LELPVSCPDV
+529 ELPWSCSDEWHPPDGV
-539 HHDDLYCL
+539 C
-547 SGTGQEQLRRW
+547 GTRQEQLRQW
-558 LADVPDGTYVVWFY
+558 LADVPDGTHVVWFY
-572 DWYNSRR
+572 HNRYNSRY
-579 FDYSAADMHESW
+579 FDYSAADMRGSS
-591 DFEPVAEM
+591 DFVPVAEM
-599 ADGVIFKIDRSYTPR
+599 ADGAIFKIDRSYTPR

-643 EGTTLTYLKEPCVA
+643 EGATLTYLKEPCVA

-672 EADLSAVSRR
+672 EADLPAARR
-682 YQSNFNNLDFN
+682 RLQSSFDNLDFT

-726 DVGGSKE
+726 DPGLKE